1 VVSVGEPEA
10 LISREEVVGM
20 LFNIADIA
28 AEAWLIRRFSRTTV
42 KRKRTKE
49 EIERLRREAQNRP
62 NVRRLRELAERAQ
75 AELEARR
82 RNEASENA

>member
-62 NVRRLRELAERAQ
+62 NVRRLRQLAERAQ